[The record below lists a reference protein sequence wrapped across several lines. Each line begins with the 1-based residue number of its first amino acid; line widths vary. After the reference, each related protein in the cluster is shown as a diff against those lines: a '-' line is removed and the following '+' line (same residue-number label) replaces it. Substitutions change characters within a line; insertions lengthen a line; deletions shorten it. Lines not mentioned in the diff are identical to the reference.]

1 MLQSGFPHCLLFCHQ
16 FFLLHKY
23 LLLSSLI
30 LYRLI
35 FIPRPPPPNFF
46 LSVVP
51 AVDWQRLLVRLQE
64 EGEHDQ
70 GKVALVAGHR
80 KQTYADLLEVA
91 ADVEEGEED
100 DSTRDL
106 LDEEA
111 VMVH

>member
-1 MLQSGFPHCLLFCHQ
+1 M
-16 FFLLHKY
+16 
-23 LLLSSLI
+23 
-30 LYRLI
+30 
-35 FIPRPPPPNFF
+35 
-46 LSVVP
+46 
-51 AVDWQRLLVRLQE
+51 RLQE